1 MGPTFGELCLG
12 LSRCKVKVA
21 LPGCALGT
29 ADRSAGHDLHRVPGP
44 SASDSKYEQELPSS
58 AERTIVIE
66 RPDADAELR
75 SAA

>member
-1 MGPTFGELCLG
+1 
-12 LSRCKVKVA
+12 
-21 LPGCALGT
+21 
-29 ADRSAGHDLHRVPGP
+29 
-44 SASDSKYEQELPSS
+44 LPSS